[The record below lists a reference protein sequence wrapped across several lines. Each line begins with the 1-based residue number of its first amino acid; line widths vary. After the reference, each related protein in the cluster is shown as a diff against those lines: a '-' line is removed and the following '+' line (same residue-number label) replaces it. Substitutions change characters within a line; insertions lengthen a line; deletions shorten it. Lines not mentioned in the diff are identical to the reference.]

1 MRSSNAELKVHWK
14 CAFRMLSINI
24 ESKSK
29 IKCNISLQSA
39 RGHLSSTPNLP
50 AFKSGISNGACTAK
64 VPVLSPFMSVQMLS
78 NHRHLRAFCLGWNQP
93 SVPKLAVMVAPETN
107 LKLRFLRLYSVL
119 KNCFPWVPFLHL
131 YLFR

>member
-1 MRSSNAELKVHWK
+1 MRSSNAELKVHVK

-39 RGHLSSTPNLP
+39 WGHLSSTPNLP

-78 NHRHLRAFCLGWNQP
+78 NHRHLRAFCLFRMEP
-93 SVPKLAVMVAPETN
+93 AFSPKVGSDGGSRNKFKIT
-107 LKLRFLRLYSVL
+107 VL
-119 KNCFPWVPFLHL
+119 KTIFSS
-131 YLFR
+131 